1 MGIIIEGSKMAKIQ
15 EKIKAQELRGKGWS
29 INEIAQKLNISKST
43 VSVWCRNIALSPRQI
58 KRLAEKQTSKSYE
71 GRLRGLEKI
80 RQKRLQ
86 EVESLRKEGIR
97 EVKKLNKR
105 AFLIAGIAI
114 YWSEGYTAPVNYEVG
129 FTNSDPK
136 MILFMLEWFKKCCKV
151 SDERFSLR
159 VGINE
164 IHKNRVKKVEEYWSQ
179 LTGIPLSQ
187 FNKISLKKT
196 KIKKVYKNYNE
207 YYGTLRIKVRQGTRL
222 RRKIDGWVEG
232 LISSKI

>member
-1 MGIIIEGSKMAKIQ
+1 MAKII
-15 EKIKAQELRGKGWS
+15 EKIKAQELRQKGWS
-29 INEIAQKLNISKST
+29 INEIAQKLNTSKST
-43 VSVWCRNIALSPRQI
+43 TSVWCRDISLTPIQI
-58 KRLAEKQTSKSYE
+58 QRLVEKQTSKSYK
-71 GRLRGLEKI
+71 GRLKGLEKI

-86 EVESLRKEGIR
+86 EVELLRKEGIK
-97 EVKKLNKR
+97 EIKKLNKKE
-105 AFLIAGIAI
+105 FLIAGIAI

-136 MILFMLEWFKKCCKV
+136 MVLFMLEWFKNCCKV
-151 SDERFSLR
+151 SNNRFSFR

-164 IHKNRVKKVEEYWSQ
+164 IHKDRVKKVEKYWSQ

-187 FNKISLKKT
+187 FNKVSLKKT
-196 KIKKVYKNYNE
+196 KIKKIYKNYNE

-222 RRKIDGWVEG
+222 RRKIDGWIEG

>member
-1 MGIIIEGSKMAKIQ
+1 MAKII
-15 EKIKAQELRGKGWS
+15 EKIKAQELRQKGWS

-43 VSVWCRNIALSPRQI
+43 TSVWCRDISLTPIQI
-58 KRLAEKQTSKSYE
+58 QRLVEKQTSKSYK
-71 GRLRGLEKI
+71 GRLKGLEKI

-86 EVESLRKEGIR
+86 EVKFLRKEGIK
-97 EVKKLNKR
+97 EIKKLNKKE
-105 AFLIAGIAI
+105 FLIAGIAI

-136 MILFMLEWFKKCCKV
+136 MVLFMLEWFKNCCKV
-151 SDERFSLR
+151 SNNRFSFR

-164 IHKNRVKKVEEYWSQ
+164 IHKDRVKKVEKYWSQ

-187 FNKISLKKT
+187 FNKVSLKKT
-196 KIKKVYKNYNE
+196 KIKKIYKNYNE

-222 RRKIDGWVEG
+222 RRKIDGWIEG

>member
-1 MGIIIEGSKMAKIQ
+1 MAKII
-15 EKIKAQELRGKGWS
+15 EKIKAQELRQKGWS

-43 VSVWCRNIALSPRQI
+43 TSVWCRDISLTPIQI
-58 KRLAEKQTSKSYE
+58 QRLVEKQTSKSYK
-71 GRLRGLEKI
+71 GRLKGLEKI

-86 EVESLRKEGIR
+86 EVELLRKEGIK
-97 EVKKLNKR
+97 EIKKLNKKE
-105 AFLIAGIAI
+105 FLIAGIAI

-136 MILFMLEWFKKCCKV
+136 MVLFMLEWFKNCCKV
-151 SDERFSLR
+151 SNNRFSFR

-164 IHKNRVKKVEEYWSQ
+164 IHKDRVKKVEKYWSQ

-187 FNKISLKKT
+187 FNKVSLKKT
-196 KIKKVYKNYNE
+196 KIKKIYKNYNE

-222 RRKIDGWVEG
+222 RRKIDGWIEG